1 MCLYIV
7 PNLQF
12 LHGMRAFRLSSSKEL
27 RSYQYSTSNRIQHPL
42 PLWRRAWIELTSIP
56 PSLYLCMFNIAS
68 PWVQQKLSMD
78 SSSSII
84 PTPFNYHE
92 WKVKIGILFRSK
104 GLYRVSL
111 ALENDP
117 NAIVEKAN
125 WNNRLDEAYGFLC
138 LSIYPGLLF
147 SSRWFDHSKQ
157 SMVQNWD
164 SLCSTRWDKS
174 ASIGECV
181 ILIESKQFRIHWMVI
196 Q

>member
-12 LHGMRAFRLSSSKEL
+12 LHGIRAFTLSSSKEL
-27 RSYQYSTSNRIQHPL
+27 RRYQYSTSNCIQHPL

-68 PWVQQKLSMD
+68 PWLQQKLSMD

-92 WKVKIGILFRSK
+92 WKAKIGISLRSK

-111 ALENDP
+111 DLENDP

-125 WNNRLDEAYGFLC
+125 WSNRFEWSLWIS
-138 LSIYPGLLF
+138 LSLNF
-147 SSRWFDHSKQ
+147 SWSSFFI
-157 SMVQNWD
+157 SMVWPIQKNYGPNLRL
-164 SLCSTRWDKS
+164 SLQYKMR
-174 ASIGECV
+174 
-181 ILIESKQFRIHWMVI
+181 
-196 Q
+196 